1 MIIKQKQINR
11 QSLPNSFF
19 FLKKSI
25 FVFLLNQMEQ
35 KDIKLVVCKKLYLIL
50 LLKWFCSYMLIKRKC
65 RDYMLLPSM
74 QKVDFT
80 IKSRLNISWKYFIH
94 DVFILCNLF
103 PDVWLDFTAKTRVL
117 CGQTKCIWYC
127 FNMIKILSHFV
138 LLPSY
143 EIVEKHLIY

>member
-19 FLKKSI
+19 FLKKFI
-25 FVFLLNQMEQ
+25 FVFLLNQIEQ

-50 LLKWFCSYMLIKRKC
+50 LLSKWFCSYMLIKRKC

-80 IKSRLNISWKYFIH
+80 TKSRLNISRKYFMY
-94 DVFILCNLF
+94 DVFIFCNLF

-117 CGQTKCIWYC
+117 FGQMKCIWY
-127 FNMIKILSHFV
+127 FNNKIKSYQILFYSR
-138 LLPSY
+138 LM
-143 EIVEKHLIY
+143 K